1 MCIRAKQKTID
12 ASDSLI
18 GEIVEYERKYISEK
32 EGLVEVSFQIPCHD
46 WMKLKRSNPWCL
58 VEKQLLEIRNKYIRK
73 SR

>member
-1 MCIRAKQKTID
+1 MCIREKQKTTD

-46 WMKLKRSNPWCL
+46 WMKLKRSNPWHL
-58 VEKQLLEIRNKYIRK
+58 VEKQLLEIRSKYSQK
-73 SR
+73 TH